1 LFVAMLVASN
11 RFASAATDVTHDE
24 VSQGPTLPETRAR
37 TINQNLCCVADDADA
52 PLALDPRVLVLERLV
67 LADADEQA
75 VGFIAVHYTNF
86 DLLNLPLQL
95 NTLALWIG
103 PASFILISAIGFGY
117 LHSDRRVKQPPMSL
131 KAIEQQPLDEL
142 LSERSLA

>member
-37 TINQNLCCVADDADA
+37 TINQNLCCAADDADA
-52 PLALDPRVLVLERLV
+52 PLARDPRVLFHERLV

-75 VGFIAVHYTNF
+75 VGFIAVRYGNF
-86 DLLNLPLQL
+86 DILNLQL

-103 PASFILISAIGFGY
+103 PASFILIGAIGFGY
-117 LHSDRRVKQPPMSL
+117 LHADRRVKQPPTSL
-131 KAIEQQPLDEL
+131 KAIEQQPLDEVF
-142 LSERSLA
+142 SERSLA